1 MINKPQIR
9 YKPLDR
15 QQLKQANCYQA
26 RRAMYL
32 LLILL
37 ALIGVAL
44 YATSSNK
51 QDDQQELLLS
61 SSDKKS
67 SVFQADTDADTQ
79 SQSGA
84 MDTVLDGNSQEFNQ
98 QQSFIVMFKSDT
110 PLETVKKT
118 AEELKEKYQATIT
131 HMYESLLGFS
141 YTISTSSS
149 SSNGESVSESDD
161 QIGIKLMHLLQ
172 SRSEVSSV
180 EQDQVMSIN

>member
-15 QQLKQANCYQA
+15 QQLKQANGYQA

-44 YATSSNK
+44 YATSSTK
-51 QDDQQELLLS
+51 QDSQQELLLS

-84 MDTVLDGNSQEFNQ
+84 MDTSLDGNSQEFNQ

-118 AEELKEKYQATIT
+118 AEELKEKYQVTIT

-141 YTISTSSS
+141 YTIPTS
-149 SSNGESVSESDD
+149 SSNGENVSESDD

-172 SRSEVSSV
+172 LRSDVSSV
-180 EQDQVMSIN
+180 EQDQAMSIN

>member
-15 QQLKQANCYQA
+15 QQLKQANGYQA

-44 YATSSNK
+44 YATSGNK

-61 SSDKKS
+61 SSHKKS
-67 SVFQADTDADTQ
+67 SVFQADSDADTQ
-79 SQSGA
+79 SQLA
-84 MDTVLDGNSQEFNQ
+84 DMDTPLDGNSQESNQ

-141 YTISTSSS
+141 YTIPTSSS
-149 SSNGESVSESDD
+149 FNGESVSESND

-172 SRSEVSSV
+172 SRSDVSSV